1 VQIHPLK
8 TPLASDVNF
17 RRLAEE
23 FAGSGGDIKNAVI
36 KAAVA
41 AAAEPGADSA
51 KAIHQQHFEQAM
63 RDVLAAKS
71 VMQQSLYDEGAIV
84 AVDNSLT
91 VQSIQRA
98 QKAIYVAVGLASTA
112 LVAAIAA
119 LLVAL
124 G

>member
-1 VQIHPLK
+1 
-8 TPLASDVNF
+8 
-17 RRLAEE
+17 
-23 FAGSGGDIKNAVI
+23 
-36 KAAVA
+36 
-41 AAAEPGADSA
+41 
-51 KAIHQQHFEQAM
+51 
-63 RDVLAAKS
+63 
-71 VMQQSLYDEGAIV
+71 MQQSLYDEGTIV